1 MISVETRFLKPSLTP
16 LQIGELLEFKDP
28 KLSGETYASYP
39 LNYSSP
45 NKDDS
50 FIAGEMVRLMMR
62 GKDYKS
68 WKKDSPELLQV
79 AKGLVVI
86 AQVMGPGIFT
96 DGQLWQKESLVMQTK

>member
-1 MISVETRFLKPSLTP
+1 
-16 LQIGELLEFKDP
+16 
-28 KLSGETYASYP
+28 
-39 LNYSSP
+39 
-45 NKDDS
+45 
-50 FIAGEMVRLMMR
+50 MVRLMMR

-96 DGQLWQKESLVMQTK
+96 DGQLWQKESLVTQTK